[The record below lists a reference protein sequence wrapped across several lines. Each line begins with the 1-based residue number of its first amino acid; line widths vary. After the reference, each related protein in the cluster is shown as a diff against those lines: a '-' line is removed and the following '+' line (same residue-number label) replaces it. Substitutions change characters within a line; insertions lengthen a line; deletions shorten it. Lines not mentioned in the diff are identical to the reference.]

1 MLIDI
6 EVVEREID
14 LGDGASVLITPL
26 TVEDYNLVIMS
37 QIQKDIEPDKF
48 LAILKRIIKNNV
60 KRIDGIE
67 VKDKDVT
74 RPAIVSDFTSH
85 SGFYSLTMKIFTA
98 LLNVSI
104 MSDGDEKNSQSP
116 VASGLL
122 QDVSSGGS
130 SH

>member
-6 EVVEREID
+6 EIVEKEID
-14 LGDGASVLITPL
+14 LGDGAFVIITPL

-37 QIQKDIEPDKF
+37 QMQKDSDPDKF

-67 VKDKDVT
+67 VKDKDLT
-74 RPAIVSDFTSH
+74 RPATVDDFTKH
-85 SGFYSLTMKIFTA
+85 AGFYQLTMKIFTA
-98 LLNVSI
+98 LLNVSV
-104 MSDGDEKNSQSP
+104 MSEDDEKNSQSP

-122 QDVSSGGS
+122 QGELSEESSV
-130 SH
+130 